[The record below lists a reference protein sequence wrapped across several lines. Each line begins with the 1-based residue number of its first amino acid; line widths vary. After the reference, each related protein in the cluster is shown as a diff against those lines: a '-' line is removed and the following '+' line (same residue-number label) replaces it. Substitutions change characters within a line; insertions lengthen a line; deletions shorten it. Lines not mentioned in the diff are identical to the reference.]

1 MSWIQRILVATDL
14 QLKSAGA
21 VRHGA
26 YLARQ
31 LDAELLVLHVVTSKD
46 LGDRETPN
54 REAKRRPD
62 AAVNHATTELDQHV
76 AAVLGDSPPVPTTTR
91 TAFGDPVDEIL
102 DVARMEN
109 CGYIVLTV
117 ESRSRIGK
125 LLLGSHAQQV
135 LLTSEIPV
143 VGVKPDWQPPAT

>member
-1 MSWIQRILVATDL
+1 MGGIERILVASDL

-26 YLARQ
+26 YLAKQ
-31 LDAELLVLHVVTSKD
+31 LGAELLVLHVVTSKD
-46 LGDRETPN
+46 LGAHDSPGRD
-54 REAKRRPD
+54 AKRRPD
-62 AAVNHATTELDQHV
+62 AALNHAARELDQHV
-76 AAVLGDSPPVPTTTR
+76 VAVLGGNPPVPTTTQTR
-91 TAFGDPVDEIL
+91 FGDPREEIL
-102 DVARMEN
+102 EAARREN

-143 VGVKPDWQPPAT
+143 VGVKPDWQPPEN

>member
-1 MSWIQRILVATDL
+1 MSGIERILVATDL

-26 YLARQ
+26 YLAQQ

-46 LGDRETPN
+46 LGDRDPPKGASE
-54 REAKRRPD
+54 RRPD
-62 AAVNHATTELDQHV
+62 AAVNHAATELEQHV
-76 AAVLGDSPPVPTTTR
+76 AAVLEGTPPVPTTMR
-91 TAFGDPVDEIL
+91 TAFGDPLGEIL
-102 DVARMEN
+102 DVAREEN